1 MHLTEAVCGQAL
13 KAEIGVFF
21 PMILLRA
28 VEPVVQG
35 ATPNTS
41 GDNPFPPL
49 FAFLSPSESAM
60 HIIVLSRASSQ
71 CRWT

>member
-1 MHLTEAVCGQAL
+1 MHLTEASCCQAL

-41 GDNPFPPL
+41 GDT
-49 FAFLSPSESAM
+49 PS
-60 HIIVLSRASSQ
+60 
-71 CRWT
+71 